1 MIFLLQGPDDF
12 KEVTT
17 IEIVEEI
24 LEHDL
29 EETVW
34 NKKRKE
40 IFMNLYL
47 IFSSR
52 SYSMIS
58 LLKGPDDFKE
68 STTID

>member
-1 MIFLLQGPDDF
+1 MISSFSFLQGSDDF

-40 IFMNLYL
+40 I
-47 IFSSR
+47 
-52 SYSMIS
+52 
-58 LLKGPDDFKE
+58 
-68 STTID
+68 

>member
-1 MIFLLQGPDDF
+1 MISSFSFLQGPGDF

-40 IFMNLYL
+40 I
-47 IFSSR
+47 
-52 SYSMIS
+52 
-58 LLKGPDDFKE
+58 
-68 STTID
+68 